1 MSNQRQKF
9 GGHSA
14 PLDIELCAGMGGLTL
29 GLHGAGFGKTN
40 GSRVFEINSDA
51 LKSLRLNRNQ
61 GPLHC
66 KISDKD
72 IKTINWRQELS
83 GQPVRLL
90 AAGPP
95 CTPFSNAGKRK
106 GREDPR
112 DLFPA
117 VIRAVRELKP
127 QAVLVEN
134 VFGLAGPAQRE
145 YFDHLLMSFRHPSV
159 VRKKGEEWADF
170 VRRLAR
176 KDSGKKSGEYRVWAE
191 VLNAADYGVA
201 QVRRRLFIVC
211 LRADIGADFA
221 FPTPTHSKNA
231 NKFAPWQTTAD
242 ALAGLG
248 NPVRRADGDFGHY
261 RIPGA
266 RTYAGHTGSR
276 LSSPAKTLKSGV
288 NGNPGGENTV
298 IARNGRIRY
307 FTLREMA
314 RLQGFPDSYKLRGA
328 RSVLVRQLGN
338 AVPPLLAK
346 AVGRQVK
353 KALGKRLK
361 K

>member
-1 MSNQRQKF
+1 M
-9 GGHSA
+9 
-14 PLDIELCAGMGGLTL
+14 TL
-29 GLHGAGFGKTN
+29 GLHQAGFGKSG

-51 LKSLRLNRNQ
+51 LKSLQLNRKN
-61 GPLHC
+61 GPLRC

-72 IKTINWRQELS
+72 IKTIDDWRQELS

-106 GREDPR
+106 GREDTR

-127 QAVLVEN
+127 QAVLIEN

-159 VRKKGEEWADF
+159 VRRKEEKWADF

-176 KDSGKKSGEYRVWAE
+176 KDSDQKSGEYRVWAE

-221 FPTPTHSKNA
+221 FPTPTHAKHGNERTR
-231 NKFAPWQTTAD
+231 WRRTAD
-242 ALAGLG
+242 KLAGLG

-288 NGNPGGENTV
+288 NGNPGGENTI
-298 IARNGRIRY
+298 IAGNGRIRY

-328 RSVLVRQLGN
+328 RSALVRQLGN
-338 AVPPLLAK
+338 AVPPPLAK
-346 AVGRQVK
+346 AVG
-353 KALGKRLK
+353 KAVMAALK
-361 K
+361 KGKKMHEMSVCGIISP